1 MKRKFYMKIVFALLI
16 MMLVTSCKSQEE
28 ARIENNSNAKE
39 VSQENVDKEKDE
51 KMEDKLFV
59 EKENPRI
66 VVMSVKAA
74 KALKFLGYE
83 NVVAV
88 PNGAESI
95 YPDASSMREGLVLL
109 DHGGRI
115 LSINPAAQALF
126 HADGTCVGQNFL
138 TVDRHP
144 DLTAAIHD
152 AAETGHSQLRAERR
166 GREYQLDFSRIES
179 NGKVLGT
186 VLLAFD
192 VTEQAEA

>member
-1 MKRKFYMKIVFALLI
+1 
-16 MMLVTSCKSQEE
+16 MLVTSCKSQEK
-28 ARIENNSNAKE
+28 ARVENTSNAKE

-95 YPDASSMREGLVLL
+95 YPDASSIGDEMNPDIKLLKNLNPDYYLTDSSITYDKPLGLDYSSASFETLEDTKNGLNFFAKGLGL
-109 DHGGRI
+109 DEDATKEKI
-115 LSINPAAQALF
+115 DS
-126 HADGTCVGQNFL
+126 L
-138 TVDRHP
+138 TEN
-144 DLTAAIHD
+144 I
-152 AAETGHSQLRAERR
+152 
-166 GREYQLDFSRIES
+166 
-179 NGKVLGT
+179 
-186 VLLAFD
+186 
-192 VTEQAEA
+192 

>member
-1 MKRKFYMKIVFALLI
+1 MKRKFYLKIVFALLI

-95 YPDASSMREGLVLL
+95 YPDASSIGDEMNPDFKLVKNLNPDYYLTDSSITYDKPLGLDYSSASFETLEDTKNGLNFFAKGLGL
-109 DHGGRI
+109 DEDATKEKI
-115 LSINPAAQALF
+115 DS
-126 HADGTCVGQNFL
+126 L
-138 TVDRHP
+138 TEN
-144 DLTAAIHD
+144 I
-152 AAETGHSQLRAERR
+152 
-166 GREYQLDFSRIES
+166 
-179 NGKVLGT
+179 
-186 VLLAFD
+186 
-192 VTEQAEA
+192 

>member
-16 MMLVTSCKSQEE
+16 MMLVTSCKSKKE

-95 YPDASSMREGLVLL
+95 YPDASSIGDEMNPDFKLLKNLNPDYYLTDSSITYDKPLGLDYSSASFETLEDTKNGLNFFAKGLGL
-109 DHGGRI
+109 DEDATKEKI
-115 LSINPAAQALF
+115 DS
-126 HADGTCVGQNFL
+126 L
-138 TVDRHP
+138 TEN
-144 DLTAAIHD
+144 I
-152 AAETGHSQLRAERR
+152 
-166 GREYQLDFSRIES
+166 
-179 NGKVLGT
+179 
-186 VLLAFD
+186 
-192 VTEQAEA
+192 

>member
-1 MKRKFYMKIVFALLI
+1 MKRKFYIKIAFVLLL
-16 MMLVTSCKSQEE
+16 MMIVTSCKSQEE

-95 YPDASSMREGLVLL
+95 YPDASSIGDEMNPDIKLLKNLNPDYYLTDSSITYDKPLGLDYSSASFETLEDTKNGLNFFAKGLGL
-109 DHGGRI
+109 DEDATKEKI
-115 LSINPAAQALF
+115 DS
-126 HADGTCVGQNFL
+126 L
-138 TVDRHP
+138 TEN
-144 DLTAAIHD
+144 I
-152 AAETGHSQLRAERR
+152 
-166 GREYQLDFSRIES
+166 
-179 NGKVLGT
+179 
-186 VLLAFD
+186 
-192 VTEQAEA
+192 

>member
-1 MKRKFYMKIVFALLI
+1 MKRKFYIKLGFALLI
-16 MMLVTSCKSQEE
+16 VMLLTSCKSQEK
-28 ARIENNSNAKE
+28 AAVENTSNGKE

-95 YPDASSMREGLVLL
+95 YPDASSIGDEMDPDFKLVKNLNPDYYLTDSSITYDKPLGLDYASASFETLEDTKNGLNFFAKGLGL
-109 DHGGRI
+109 DEDATKEKI
-115 LSINPAAQALF
+115 DS
-126 HADGTCVGQNFL
+126 L
-138 TVDRHP
+138 TEN
-144 DLTAAIHD
+144 I
-152 AAETGHSQLRAERR
+152 
-166 GREYQLDFSRIES
+166 
-179 NGKVLGT
+179 
-186 VLLAFD
+186 
-192 VTEQAEA
+192 